1 MSFNKMFIMGKL
13 GRDPQLKLSKEG
25 SPICY
30 LAVSTY
36 EIIKDK
42 KTTTWYQVILL
53 GNQAEQAQ
61 KSLTKGS
68 NIYVEG
74 RLRPQQMKDKEG
86 NFYIVLEI
94 FGTSFRP
101 LDSFQNS

>member
-1 MSFNKMFIMGKL
+1 MSFNKMFIMGKV
-13 GRDPQLKLSKEG
+13 GRDPQLKFNNEG

-53 GNQAEQAQ
+53 GSQAEQAQ
-61 KSLTKGS
+61 KSLAKGS
-68 NIYVEG
+68 IIYVEG
-74 RLRPQQMKDKEG
+74 RLRPQEMQDKEG
-86 NFYIVLEI
+86 KLYIVLEI
-94 FGTSFRP
+94 FGTSFRS
-101 LDSFQNS
+101 LDSFQYS